1 MSSNSADPYYWHRTV
16 NASSQ
21 GTLME
26 LGVSP
31 IATYYLLG
39 YFNIMER
46 KPHKK
51 CKEYSLRYIAVLLIL
66 CIIDSAVYGGYT
78 LPVRLLLDV
87 WNVRNSL

>member
-31 IATYYLLG
+31 IATYYLLDN
-39 YFNIMER
+39 FIMGR
-46 KPHKK
+46 KNHKK